1 MDVKLRTV
9 EPFTV
14 SGLQVRTR
22 NADEQ
27 QGDAAKIG
35 PMWQQF
41 FTEGVFDRI
50 PARQSESFVYGV
62 YYDYESDATGYFNV
76 TAGVQVDATSAGY
89 PAVDI
94 EGGDYLVFT
103 AKGEMPG
110 CVIQAWGLIW
120 AYFADNPQAVR
131 RFTTDFEVYNAPDSV
146 AIYIG
151 VQSSGERSSANS

>member
-1 MDVKLRTV
+1 MDVKLKTV

-14 SGLQVRTR
+14 AGLQVRTR

-27 QGDAAKIG
+27 QGDTAKIG

-41 FTEGVFDRI
+41 FTEGLFDNV

-62 YYDYESDATGYFNV
+62 YSDYESDATGYFNV

-89 PAVDI
+89 PAVDV
-94 EGGDYLVFT
+94 EGGDYLVFS
-103 AKGEMPG
+103 AKGPMPD

-120 AYFADNPQAVR
+120 AYFADNPQTVR
-131 RFTTDFEVYNAPDSV
+131 RFATDFEVYNAPDSV

-151 VQSSGERSSANS
+151 VQSADERSSASN

>member
-1 MDVKLRTV
+1 MDVKLKAV

-14 SGLQVRTR
+14 AGLQVHTR

-27 QGDAAKIG
+27 QPDTARIG

-41 FTEGVFDRI
+41 FTEGLFDKI

-62 YYDYESDATGYFNV
+62 YSSYESDATGYFDV

-89 PAVDI
+89 AAVDI
-94 EGGDYLVFT
+94 EGGDYLVFS
-103 AKGEMPG
+103 AKGPMPD
-110 CVIQAWGLIW
+110 CVIQTWDLIW
-120 AYFADNPQAVR
+120 AYFADNPQTLR
-131 RFTTDFEVYNAPDSV
+131 RFTTDFEVYSGPDSV

-151 VQSSGERSSANS
+151 VQSADERSSASN

>member
-1 MDVKLRTV
+1 MDVKLKAV

-14 SGLQVRTR
+14 AGLQVHTR

-27 QGDAAKIG
+27 QPEMARIG

-41 FTEGVFDRI
+41 FSEGLFDKI

-62 YYDYESDATGYFNV
+62 YSNYESDATGYFDV

-89 PAVDI
+89 AAVDI
-94 EGGDYLVFT
+94 EGGDYLMFS
-103 AKGEMPG
+103 AKGPMPD
-110 CVIQAWGLIW
+110 CVIQTWGLIW
-120 AYFADNPQAVR
+120 AYFVDNPQTLR
-131 RFTTDFEVYNAPDSV
+131 RFTTDFEVYSGPDSV

-151 VQSSGERSSANS
+151 VQSADERSSASN

>member
-1 MDVKLRTV
+1 MDVKLKTV

-14 SGLQVRTR
+14 AGLQVRTR

-27 QGDAAKIG
+27 QVDTAKIG

-41 FTEGVFDRI
+41 FTEGLFDNV

-62 YYDYESDATGYFNV
+62 YSDYESDATGYFNV

-89 PAVDI
+89 PAVSV
-94 EGGDYLVFT
+94 EGGDYLVFS
-103 AKGEMPG
+103 AKGTMPD

-120 AYFADNPQAVR
+120 AYFADNPQTLR

-151 VQSSGERSSANS
+151 IQSADERSSASN